1 MGNQLFVIPLH
12 RGSRQKS
19 SRKWVFVSVWGNA
32 LLANE
37 GGSRRAGFSFCST
50 VPALGG
56 PAGTFVIRL
65 GNGNAAC
72 CGLTTREPGQFPG
85 SFLAEDGIGLRWLHR
100 PSESCCSQ
108 NQVSLSQ
115 ICEKLYPLE
124 HNVFPTFQR
133 GGFIIPL
140 DEARHVMLRSARRA
154 RWYT

>member
-1 MGNQLFVIPLH
+1 MGNQLFVIPLD

-37 GGSRRAGFSFCST
+37 GARRAGFSFCST

-72 CGLTTREPGQFPG
+72 CGLTTREPGQFSRLLPRRG
-85 SFLAEDGIGLRWLHR
+85 RNRAPVAAPAIG
-100 PSESCCSQ
+100 
-108 NQVSLSQ
+108 
-115 ICEKLYPLE
+115 
-124 HNVFPTFQR
+124 
-133 GGFIIPL
+133 
-140 DEARHVMLRSARRA
+140 VMLFSKSSLTVPNLRKVIHTSA
-154 RWYT
+154 